1 MTELTD
7 PRPKAER
14 SLLVGIEKDT
24 IRKAEAQSLLDE
36 LKGLAKTLGIDV
48 ADSMLVKLR
57 EKTANLLVGS
67 GKAQEIANAAEAL
80 NAESIIFDHILT
92 PVQQRNWETLT
103 KKKVYDRAEL
113 IIRIFSAR
121 ALTKEAGLQVE
132 LAQLQYALPRLAH
145 SYEELSR
152 QRGGRY
158 GTKGA
163 GEQKIELDRRSIERR
178 IHEIKEELKEVQMSR
193 EIQRKRR
200 ERILLPRAA
209 LVGYTN
215 AGKSSLLNA
224 LTNAE
229 VLAEDKLFATLDP
242 TTRRLTL
249 ASGGTLLLTDTVGFV
264 RNLPHGLVEAFK
276 ATLEE
281 AALADLLIHVADA
294 SDPEVE
300 VHMQTTEK
308 VLSEIGA
315 GMKPR
320 ILVLNKTDIADPE
333 KIDQWTRIHGA
344 GIPVSAKTGEGLEL
358 LAKAIE
364 QALTAEMGEY
374 EFEFPHNEYALVALI
389 HREGS
394 ILSER
399 TTDSGTRIVC
409 RIPER
414 ILHRVEKYCVT
425 NEAQDGGYDAENQ

>member
-1 MTELTD
+1 M
-7 PRPKAER
+7 
-14 SLLVGIEKDT
+14 
-24 IRKAEAQSLLDE
+24 
-36 LKGLAKTLGIDV
+36 
-48 ADSMLVKLR
+48 
-57 EKTANLLVGS
+57 
-67 GKAQEIANAAEAL
+67 
-80 NAESIIFDHILT
+80 
-92 PVQQRNWETLT
+92 
-103 KKKVYDRAEL
+103 
-113 IIRIFSAR
+113 
-121 ALTKEAGLQVE
+121 
-132 LAQLQYALPRLAH
+132 
-145 SYEELSR
+145 
-152 QRGGRY
+152 
-158 GTKGA
+158 
-163 GEQKIELDRRSIERR
+163 
-178 IHEIKEELKEVQMSR
+178 
-193 EIQRKRR
+193 
-200 ERILLPRAA
+200 
-209 LVGYTN
+209 GYTN

-249 ASGGTLLLTDTVGFV
+249 SSGGTLLLTDTVGFV

-281 AALADLLIHVADA
+281 AAQADLLIHVADA

-315 GMKPR
+315 GANREFWCSIKPISL
-320 ILVLNKTDIADPE
+320 ILRKSISGQECMAREFRSQP
-333 KIDQWTRIHGA
+333 KQ
-344 GIPVSAKTGEGLEL
+344 EGLDL

-374 EFEFPHNEYALVALI
+374 EFEFPHNEYALVALM

-394 ILSER
+394 IISEQ

-414 ILHRVEKYCVT
+414 ILHRVEKYIVAH
-425 NEAQDGGYDAENQ
+425 EVQHGGCDAENQ